1 MTSHDHSLTAPMSTE
16 SADASETKLA
26 WRTPTC
32 FALNARETHDGTIAS
47 TYEGNGATGLLG
59 DLYYPTTGS

>member
-16 SADASETKLA
+16 SADTSETKLV

-32 FALNARETHDGTIAS
+32 FALNARETRTGNEPGV
-47 TYEGNGATGLLG
+47 EGMGQVDHGLLG
-59 DLYYPTTGS
+59 DFGDFGS